1 MLNQIESLKSEKF
14 KIEVD
19 IKELQSQQKSVETE
33 KISLQR
39 EKQEFEKLK
48 TNFSQEVAKQKEAQ
62 KVMSQKFQ
70 TRLKQE
76 EQNFQNMERKYKNQ
90 ISELKLAQETVQME
104 IPTLDSFA
112 LTNKGKYF
120 TTEIL
125 DDYNLKLLLVQEREN
140 TEKANILVNCLK
152 EELEHSL
159 FENQR
164 LKASLDKEREK
175 AYNQTSGKAK
185 ASVSFAAEQN
195 SPQQSHDNV
204 VKYFSGDK
212 PGEAPLNLT
221 EEFWLGR
228 AKKDPFEGLKEALLS
243 ADKEVDLSPT
253 EDVDMDKYVESIISN
268 KKLSRDIR
276 ETLQILLKRETK
288 QIQKIKD
295 ETERDVSGQDM
306 SKDMEDAEKE
316 IKFLE
321 ERIQS
326 LDELKDIL
334 QNQLQEE
341 YKNNRDLRRENK
353 ELSDELLECKE
364 NLVEKISEGGKAQML
379 LSINTLLSKAL
390 QSLLPNVVGHIRARS
405 DLLKT
410 ISDTTEGKF
419 VI

>member
-62 KVMSQKFQ
+62 KVISQKFQ
-70 TRLKQE
+70 TRLEQE

-164 LKASLDKEREK
+164 LKANLDKEREK
-175 AYNQTSGKAK
+175 AYNQTSRKAK

-204 VKYFSGDK
+204 VNYFSGDK

-221 EEFWLGR
+221 EEF
-228 AKKDPFEGLKEALLS
+228 
-243 ADKEVDLSPT
+243 
-253 EDVDMDKYVESIISN
+253 
-268 KKLSRDIR
+268 
-276 ETLQILLKRETK
+276 
-288 QIQKIKD
+288 
-295 ETERDVSGQDM
+295 
-306 SKDMEDAEKE
+306 
-316 IKFLE
+316 
-321 ERIQS
+321 
-326 LDELKDIL
+326 
-334 QNQLQEE
+334 
-341 YKNNRDLRRENK
+341 
-353 ELSDELLECKE
+353 
-364 NLVEKISEGGKAQML
+364 
-379 LSINTLLSKAL
+379 
-390 QSLLPNVVGHIRARS
+390 
-405 DLLKT
+405 
-410 ISDTTEGKF
+410 
-419 VI
+419 